1 MMYDLI
7 YDAGDMP
14 IKPVEVL
21 ARYLV
26 EIDFGAGRW
35 MPSPK
40 QLEVVR
46 LLAAGL
52 RHKQIADRMSISQKT
67 VASHI
72 EDVRKKSR
80 SKTMVQAVIQCH
92 KLGII

>member
-1 MMYDLI
+1 MYDLI
-7 YDAGDMP
+7 HDSGHMP

-26 EIDFGAGRW
+26 EIDFGGNRW

-52 RHKQIADRMSISQKT
+52 RHKQIADRMNVSQKT
-67 VASHI
+67 VESHL
-72 EDVRKKSR
+72 EDIRKKSR